1 MFKFLSKH
9 LREINESY
17 FTHMRHALYFS
28 AVSFFSSIA
37 LLIHSFFPFIFIT
50 TGSNNLKKL
59 YNIMSLRVKILKQNC
74 ANIRRVAIVGFGAS
88 GIISFYN
95 LVKKHEGE
103 NLLEIEIFDRN
114 IGINKGMAYATKN
127 INHLLNVRAKN
138 MSALQ
143 DEPEHFVNWLKKN
156 GYEFGA
162 QDFAPRAIYNIYLD
176 DIIARAFAIADSK
189 KISYKF
195 IHHDV
200 EKIAREKDYFII
212 ENEAYNYCLL
222 CVGGEMINLEKNFWH
237 INFQKYLPN
246 KEIHILGSGLTAL
259 DAVTSFVDAGYDGK
273 IFLHSRSTRLPQENL
288 VHKIHDAKAPLSLE
302 DCALPMSEI
311 FKKFTS
317 SCKNSTDWRAV
328 FDAMRATSSQ
338 FWQGLS
344 VDKKRRFLRHCL
356 RLWNV
361 HRHRAPSKQYQKI
374 QDLIASGKVILTKEK
389 IVGDFIDCRGFDFAR
404 KSPLIAN
411 LIENKIAV
419 FDEVNLGI
427 SALDK
432 KFIII
437 GANNFGNLFETTAV
451 PELRK
456 QGFEVEINC

>member
-1 MFKFLSKH
+1 MFSFLTKH

-17 FTHMRHALYFS
+17 FVHLRHALYFS
-28 AVSFFSSIA
+28 AVSFLSSLA
-37 LLIHSFFPFIFIT
+37 LLIHSFFPFIFVT

-74 ANIRRVAIVGFGAS
+74 ASTRRVAIVGFGAS

-95 LVKKHEGE
+95 LVKKHDGA

-143 DEPEHFVNWLKKN
+143 DEPAHFVNWLREN
-156 GYEFGA
+156 GYEFGSE
-162 QDFAPRAIYNIYLD
+162 DFAPRAVYNIYLD
-176 DIIARAFAIADSK
+176 DIIAQSVAIADAK
-189 KISYKF
+189 KITYKF
-195 IHHDV
+195 IHHNV
-200 EKIAREKDYFII
+200 EKIAHEKDYFII

-222 CVGGEMINLEKNFWH
+222 CVGGEMVNLEKNFWH
-237 INFQKYLPN
+237 IDFKKYLAS
-246 KEIHILGSGLTAL
+246 KEIHILGAGLTAL

-288 VHKIHDAKAPLSLE
+288 VHKIHDVKAPLSLE
-302 DCALPMSEI
+302 DCDLPMSAI
-311 FKKFTS
+311 SKKFTFA
-317 SCKNSTDWRAV
+317 CKNSGDWRAV
-328 FDAMRATSSQ
+328 FDAMRPLTSQ
-338 FWQGLS
+338 FWQGLAPQ
-344 VDKKRRFLRHCL
+344 KKQRFLRHCL
-356 RLWNV
+356 RLWNI

-374 QDLIASGKVILTKEK
+374 QDLIARGKVILTKEK
-389 IVGDFIDCRGFDFAR
+389 IAGDFIDCRGFDFAR

-419 FDEVNLGI
+419 LDEVNLGI
-427 SALDK
+427 SSLDE

-437 GANNFGNLFETTAV
+437 GANNFGNLFETTAI

-456 QGFEVEINC
+456 QGFEIAIK